1 MGRKCKICGYR
12 FKSRDEAICP
22 ECFTAREDDISC
34 ERYSANEHSHAKSY
48 SSGLRDTSESL
59 VQKEMREER
68 RNSFAR
74 ENFGARANAG
84 IDLSDDGAR
93 FNQQARFERDDY
105 NYDFSN
111 EYRQIMAQ
119 SYPQKPPARQQ
130 SVYDRQ
136 RTQQQGSAYQRYT
149 AQQQRKQS
157 STTSGF
163 TPAGQI
169 FAQRSALRT
178 SSPYTAS
185 RTQQKKNSAGA
196 AVFLILFIVICVMAA
211 VISNIQDRQKEKE
224 WENNYNY
231 TYTYTTK
238 QKTTTAS
245 TTTKKAASTTK
256 TTDKKTASSTSGH
269 FSVTLSEVTYEK
281 KNKLEIDK
289 KLLGAA
295 TTTAKGGE
303 PWEVVTLKVKLS
315 AGSKALA
322 DPHSSVIQT
331 VTLQGLENADAHNT
345 LSYSVDS
352 PKTAIDITNDVETT
366 VTLLVHQD
374 AKVIYFNIYLQN
386 SGMTEQCRFNIH
398 RD

>member
-48 SSGLRDTSESL
+48 SSGLRDTSESF

-93 FNQQARFERDDY
+93 YNQQARFERDDY

-169 FAQRSALRT
+169 FAQRNALRT

-231 TYTYTTK
+231 TYTYTTRE
-238 QKTTTAS
+238 KTTKNLNNEDKAKNNVFSAKVMSYSFFDVDESNISAKEWSDLTSRA
-245 TTTKKAASTTK
+245 TT
-256 TTDKKTASSTSGH
+256 SSKDESPWKVATFTVRISCGEG
-269 FSVTLSEVTYEK
+269 FTEENK
-281 KNKLEIDK
+281 KNLRMVSSYLYCFNDNN
-289 KLLGAA
+289 
-295 TTTAKGGE
+295 TTSVQT
-303 PWEVVTLKVKLS
+303 S
-315 AGSKALA
+315 S
-322 DPHSSVIQT
+322 SSVLTNQKIEFKDGSYYTDVT
-331 VTLQGLENADAHNT
+331 VRLLMEKNAKFGT
-345 LSYSVDS
+345 FSFYLSG
-352 PKTAIDITNDVETT
+352 T
-366 VTLLVHQD
+366 
-374 AKVIYFNIYLQN
+374 KVSDRYAFNLKF
-386 SGMTEQCRFNIH
+386 G
-398 RD
+398 